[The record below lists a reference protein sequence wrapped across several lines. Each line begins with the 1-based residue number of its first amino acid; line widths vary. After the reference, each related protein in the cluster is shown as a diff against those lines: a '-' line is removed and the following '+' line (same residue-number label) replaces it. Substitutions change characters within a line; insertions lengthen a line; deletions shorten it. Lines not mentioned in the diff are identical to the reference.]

1 VARKSRKSSPRR
13 GRRPF
18 PWLWIGAI
26 AILGAAIFVM
36 GKNRGF
42 LPFGAGDG
50 SAREERSKGEADKR
64 AADRS
69 SSAARESRAEAG
81 ADLFGPITVDTDWDR
96 IRLRSESEFLRIFR
110 GGDPSALHRLT
121 SRTLRGALEEVGIGR
136 ERIDE
141 RPGSAAAAGVGRA
154 PVQWHIAVP
163 PRASLFR
170 INDAVTQAVLVLGG
184 RVLRGT
190 ERPAREAGTALDL
203 RIGYGDRVTH
213 AILVEPDPHLADVAT
228 RIALVVVD
236 LDREEEQLFEKVRS
250 SEIPYTVALRP
261 DQKWASR
268 AARELRRSKHE
279 VFLHLA
285 MEPKGYPKVDPGK
298 DAILLDLSQ
307 VEIEERISRSMDA
320 LGGSAGV
327 ISRMGSAA
335 VNDPDVMRAVL
346 GEVKRRGLLFVD
358 AHGAGPSVVEETG
371 EVIGARTVTLGGM
384 LDGGGGSPTAVKN
397 RLKQLMATA
406 QQRGTLIIGVKA
418 HGLAFSI
425 LDSER
430 ERLEGQGIEFVPASK
445 LVL

>member
-1 VARKSRKSSPRR
+1 VARKSRKNSVRR

-26 AILGAAIFVM
+26 AVLLAAVFVM

-42 LPFGAGDG
+42 DPFRAGKGGGDG
-50 SAREERSKGEADKR
+50 ERASGHASETPSR
-64 AADRS
+64 AA
-69 SSAARESRAEAG
+69 AGGPARGESG
-81 ADLFGPITVDTDWDR
+81 ADLFGPITVESDWDR
-96 IRLRSESEFLRIFR
+96 IRLRGQSEFLRIFR
-110 GGDPSALHRLT
+110 GDDRAALHRLT

-141 RPGSAAAAGVGRA
+141 RPGTAAAAGVGRA

-170 INDAVTQAVLVLGG
+170 INDAVTQAVMVLGG
-184 RVLRGT
+184 HVIRGT
-190 ERPAREAGTALDL
+190 EKPAREAGTALDL
-203 RIGYGDRVTH
+203 RVGYGDRVTH
-213 AILVEPDPHLADVAT
+213 AILVEPDPHLADAAT
-228 RIALVVVD
+228 RIALVVTE
-236 LDREEEQLFEKVRS
+236 LDRESEELFDKVRS
-250 SEIPYTVALRP
+250 SAIPYTVALRA

-268 AARELRRSKHE
+268 AARELRRAKRE
-279 VFLHLA
+279 VFLHLP
-285 MEPKGYPKVDPGK
+285 MEPKGYPRVDPGK

-307 VEIEERISRSMDA
+307 VEIEERISRSLDA
-320 LGGSAGV
+320 IGGSTGI
-327 ISRMGSAA
+327 ISRMGTAA

-346 GEVKRRGLLFVD
+346 GESKRRGLLFVD

-418 HGLAFSI
+418 HGLAFTI
-425 LDSER
+425 LEQER